1 MDDSGNLF
9 IADLSNHRVRKV
21 TFFEPVVLE
30 SLTIAPATA
39 TIAAGLTQQFT
50 ATGNFSD
57 SSPQDLTRSVTWSS
71 NNEPVATIAAGD
83 LATGVADGTA
93 TITATL
99 AGINGWA
106 ALNVAQLATCGDTLT
121 THATLSA
128 DLDCTGTTGTVF
140 TFAADSVVFDGQGYK
155 VLAPSAA
162 LMVSSIGNSGVSIL
176 NMDLS
181 GTASNGLKIS
191 GGSGNLVSSV
201 DVSYTGVTPA
211 GYGVQLESSTNNVI
225 QNVTATNRNPGVWL
239 TGTSGGNT
247 IQNNNFSGNNFAIHA
262 SQLGQGN
269 SYLNNDLPNTTTWA
283 IIVWGDDSIQISGND
298 YTLAVNAIFLGGVD
312 GVTIDGENLAW
323 TGSAGAGGIGLELQN
338 SNGNTIQNL
347 ISTNRSMEV
356 RIIGTSSSNTIQNND
371 ISNDVWGIHPVF
383 PGSGNIY
390 VCNTF

>member
-1 MDDSGNLF
+1 VALRDADTALAAWKEDNIVIQHYTGGAWTQLNTPVDFRESTATAQVASLRMFVLTIRDQGGTPKQVPRAAQAALPAEPLIPTLSPAISSPTADSAKTTPVPSPTGAALSRPVTDTGTGTAGFSGDGGAATGAELNHPWGVDVDDSGNLF
-9 IADLSNHRVRKV
+9 IADPSNHRMRKV

-57 SSPQDLTRSVTWSS
+57 SSPQDLTRSVTLSS

-93 TITATL
+93 TITTTL
-99 AGINGWA
+99 TGINDWA

-140 TFAADSVVFDGQGYK
+140 TFAADSVVYNGQGYK

-162 LMVSSIGNSGVSIL
+162 LMVSSIGNSGVSVL

-201 DVSYTGVTPA
+201 DVSY
-211 GYGVQLESSTNNVI
+211 Y
-225 QNVTATNRNPGVWL
+225 W
-239 TGTSGGNT
+239 GN
-247 IQNNNFSGNNFAIHA
+247 A
-262 SQLGQGN
+262 SRLRR
-269 SYLNNDLPNTTTWA
+269 T
-283 IIVWGDDSIQISGND
+283 V
-298 YTLAVNAIFLGGVD
+298 
-312 GVTIDGENLAW
+312 GE
-323 TGSAGAGGIGLELQN
+323 Q
-338 SNGNTIQNL
+338 
-347 ISTNRSMEV
+347 
-356 RIIGTSSSNTIQNND
+356 
-371 ISNDVWGIHPVF
+371 H
-383 PGSGNIY
+383 
-390 VCNTF
+390 